1 MNPPHAVPE
10 ELYEDSP
17 TEDTV
22 SGTSQISAAGKAC
35 IPLGVLY
42 RYLTTSIISDKVLQ
56 PKIIGEK
63 NKGGTA
69 MPVAKDRVKGLL
81 TDRVKGY
88 LIIGFLFA
96 LLALSILADLS
107 A

>member
-1 MNPPHAVPE
+1 MPPSLSYGDIFSEQLTGDKIIEHQQVF
-10 ELYEDSP
+10 Y
-17 TEDTV
+17 
-22 SGTSQISAAGKAC
+22 I
-35 IPLGVLY
+35 
-42 RYLTTSIISDKVLQ
+42 YLTTSIISDKVLQ

-88 LIIGFLFA
+88 LIIGFFIAFFA
-96 LLALSILADLS
+96 LVLWLENS
-107 A
+107 